1 MNNLESY
8 IKAAKT
14 FSKYAKAMT
23 VVGGLGVVVGMLSG
37 KDAMNAVK
45 KGNDEDANQYFHMMT
60 IGYIAGF
67 GTLLGACYAE
77 TRSAIT
83 AAAALHEFRHHELL
97 EAVKNIKV

>member
-14 FSKYAKAMT
+14 FSKYSKAMT

-37 KDAMNAVK
+37 KEAIDAVK

-77 TRSAIT
+77 TRSAIVS
-83 AAAALHEFRHHELL
+83 AAALHEFRHHELL